1 MTFFRKTFRDALLR
15 DSLTSVF
22 EIENGYVIALSIG
35 SETSAM
41 VEFTTFADFSYFCK
55 MKRHQPEKRQP
66 MKSPVK
72 KELFRTSQSWDGA
85 ELPDYPIGKPEL
97 VAMRY
102 VFEPGS
108 SLHLHHHDVINF
120 GIVEQGELTIVSAD
134 GKEKVIHQGEAVV
147 EMVGTVHHGENR
159 GQVPVVLNMFYL
171 SQEGLPLSVSDE

>member
-1 MTFFRKTFRDALLR
+1 M
-15 DSLTSVF
+15 
-22 EIENGYVIALSIG
+22 N
-35 SETSAM
+35 
-41 VEFTTFADFSYFCK
+41 
-55 MKRHQPEKRQP
+55 
-66 MKSPVK
+66 SPVK

-85 ELPDYPIGKPEL
+85 DLPDYPVGKPEL

-108 SLHLHHHDVINF
+108 SLHLHHHDVMNF

-171 SQEGLPLSVSDE
+171 SQEGLPLSVSDECTSVTFIFFVQGRTTFPRFSVLLHPNSASVSVAES